1 MHAPRPTPRTLGI
14 PLAGVPGPANAITD
28 VPGVAVGYCTQ
39 DALRPDGMP
48 FRSGVTAILPLGD
61 APVLMR
67 CAAGLHAQNGNGE
80 LTGSHW
86 LRDSGRLAGP
96 VMITNTHAVG
106 AVHEGTVRWL
116 IDRHPGLFRD
126 GHAWAL
132 PVVAETYDGFTNDIL
147 GLHVRPAHAQQ
158 ALDAALAF
166 AASARNGGSRC
177 IAQGNVGG
185 GTGMQSFGLKGGSGS
200 SSRLVDLAG
209 PQGGLQGVVGVFV
222 QSNFGT
228 RAQLRIAGVPVGMQL
243 RQGSPFAA
251 VQPETGSLIAVVVT
265 DLPLDAKQLEQVARR
280 TPMGLARL
288 GGTAGNHSGEIALA
302 LSTAHAL
309 PAAGVTPLGPL
320 VHATAVLDEAGL
332 DAVYEATVQATEEA
346 VLNAMFA
353 ADTMPTHRPPGLLE
367 RIDTDQL
374 RALLDRHHLL
384 HTDLTTKNL
393 H

>member
-1 MHAPRPTPRTLGI
+1 MPVPRPTPRTLGI
-14 PLAGVPGPANAITD
+14 PFAGVPGPANAITD
-28 VPGVAVGYCTQ
+28 VPGVAVGYWTH
-39 DALRPDGMP
+39 DALLPDGLP

-61 APVLMR
+61 APALRR
-67 CAAGLHAQNGNGE
+67 CAAGVHAQNGNGE

-86 LRDSGRLAGP
+86 VRDSGRLTGP

-116 IDRHPGLFRD
+116 IDRHPDLFRD
-126 GHAWAL
+126 DHAWAL

-166 AASARNGGSRC
+166 AAAARGGASRH

-200 SSRLVDLAG
+200 SSRLVDL
-209 PQGGLQGVVGVFV
+209 GGLQGVVGVFV

-228 RAQLRIAGVPVGMQL
+228 RAQLRIAGSPVGEQL

-251 VQPETGSLIAVVVT
+251 AQPETGSLIAVVIT

-309 PAAGVTPLGPL
+309 PAAGVTPRGPL
-320 VHATAVLDEAGL
+320 VHTTAVLDEAGL

-346 VLNAMFA
+346 VLNAMLA
-353 ADTMPTHRPPGLLE
+353 ADSMPTHRPPGLLE
-367 RIDTDQL
+367 RIDTDQV
-374 RALLDRHHLL
+374 RALLGHHRMH
-384 HTDLTTKNL
+384 HTDLTTTNL

>member
-1 MHAPRPTPRTLGI
+1 MRVPRPTPRALGI
-14 PLAGVPGPANAITD
+14 PLAGVPGPANAVTD
-28 VPGVAVGYCTQ
+28 VPGVAVGYWTH
-39 DALRPDGMP
+39 DALLPDGLP

-61 APVLMR
+61 APVLAR
-67 CAAGLHAQNGNGE
+67 CAAGLHVQNGNGE

-86 LRDSGRLAGP
+86 VRDSGRLAGP

-116 IDRHPGLFRD
+116 IDRHPDLFRD
-126 GHAWAL
+126 DHAWAL

-166 AASARNGGSRC
+166 AVAARGGASRG

-200 SSRLVDLAG
+200 SSRLVDL
-209 PQGGLQGVVGVFV
+209 GGLQGVVGVFV

-228 RAQLRIAGVPVGMQL
+228 RAQLRIAGLPVGEQL
-243 RQGSPFAA
+243 RQASPFAA
-251 VQPETGSLIAVVVT
+251 AQPETGSLIAVVIT

-302 LSTAHAL
+302 LSTAHAW
-309 PAAGVTPLGPL
+309 PAAGVTPRGPL
-320 VHATAVLDEAGL
+320 VHTTAVLDEAGL

-353 ADTMPTHRPPGLLE
+353 ADSMATHRPPGLLE

-374 RALLDRHHLL
+374 RALLDRLPVH
-384 HTDLTTKNL
+384 HTDLTTTNL